1 MKPAKLDL
9 TIYQGATFK
18 QNFLWEM
25 DGAAVDISNS
35 EIRMQ
40 IRNRVESPDFISE
53 ATVTN
58 GKFVIGNQAI
68 PDQKGK
74 FELIIPATET
84 ATFNF
89 DEAVYDIEIEIAGF
103 VRRLVYGC
111 VKLNR
116 EVTR

>member
-25 DGAAVDISNS
+25 DNLPVGISNS
-35 EIRMQ
+35 VIRMQ
-40 IRNRVESPDFISE
+40 IRNRIESSDFISE
-53 ATVTN
+53 ATITN
-58 GKFVIGNQAI
+58 GKFVIGNQAV
-68 PDQKGK
+68 PEQKGK

-111 VKLNR
+111 IKLNK